1 MRANTMTKDQ
11 DEPSMEDI
19 LSSIRQI
26 ISEDDSGAQA
36 PANSDTPRKELQSDR
51 EIIDLIHQLKED
63 GTVEKIKPFSETP
76 DAEDTVMAQDITPE
90 EDDEISADDLITK
103 AMDETSLEEGET
115 QDEDISDDDVID
127 LDGEDDEAEDIE
139 EIQEV
144 KTQKPS
150 KSPPTDKITAEVSK
164 AVEENLMSESA
175 LSEAASALDS
185 LSRLTATPQSQTQSG
200 PLGDKSVEGLV
211 KDVLRP
217 LLKEWLDENLP
228 SFVRAIVTEQVEKI
242 VRENNKKVS

>member
-11 DEPSMEDI
+11 EEPSMEDI

-63 GTVEKIKPFSETP
+63 GTVQEIKPYNEKKITNTQG
-76 DAEDTVMAQDITPE
+76 EDTIMAKAKNE
-90 EDDEISADDLITK
+90 VSADDLITD
-103 AMDETSLEEGET
+103 AMNEESSTDEET
-115 QDEDISDDDVID
+115 SDDDVID
-127 LDGEDDEAEDIE
+127 LDSDDED
-139 EIQEV
+139 EIMTTTLKSEIS
-144 KTQKPS
+144 KT
-150 KSPPTDKITAEVSK
+150 
-164 AVEENLMSESA
+164 VEEDLMSESA

-185 LSRLTATPQSQTQSG
+185 LSRITATSHTQTQTG
-200 PLGDKSVEGLV
+200 GLGDKSVEGLV

-217 LLKEWLDENLP
+217 ILKDWLDANLP
-228 SFVRAIVTEQVEKI
+228 SYVRAIVTEQVEKVI
-242 VRENNKKVS
+242 RENNKKAS

>member
-63 GTVEKIKPFSETP
+63 GTVQEIKPYAETTITKQ
-76 DAEDTVMAQDITPE
+76 EEETVMAE
-90 EDDEISADDLITK
+90 KEISADDMITD
-103 AMDETSLEEGET
+103 AMEEVDEEE
-115 QDEDISDDDVID
+115 SSNDDVID
-127 LDGEDDEAEDIE
+127 LEGDDDEDDTMTETLKS
-139 EIQEV
+139 EIS
-144 KTQKPS
+144 KT
-150 KSPPTDKITAEVSK
+150 A
-164 AVEENLMSESA
+164 EENLMSESA

-185 LSRLTATPQSQTQSG
+185 LSRITSTSTTQTQNG
-200 PLGDKSVEGLV
+200 GLGDKSVEGLV

-217 LLKEWLDENLP
+217 ILKDWLDANLP
-228 SFVRAIVTEQVEKI
+228 SYVRAIVTEQVEKVI
-242 VRENNKKVS
+242 RENNKKAS

>member
-63 GTVEKIKPFSETP
+63 GTVEKIQPFSETIMTKQ
-76 DAEDTVMAQDITPE
+76 EEETVMAKEAQ
-90 EDDEISADDLITK
+90 EISADDLITDVL
-103 AMDETSLEEGET
+103 DEKSTDDEGSEEDGE
-115 QDEDISDDDVID
+115 SSNDDVID
-127 LDGEDDEAEDIE
+127 LDGDGEGEGDEGEATTETLTS
-139 EIQEV
+139 EI
-144 KTQKPS
+144 S
-150 KSPPTDKITAEVSK
+150 KTAE
-164 AVEENLMSESA
+164 EDLMSESA
-175 LSEAASALDS
+175 LSEAASALES
-185 LSRLTATPQSQTQSG
+185 LSRITAASHTQTQTG
-200 PLGDKSVEGLV
+200 GLGDKSVEGLV

-217 LLKEWLDENLP
+217 ILKDWLDANLP
-228 SFVRAIVTEQVEKI
+228 SYVRAIVTEQVEKVI
-242 VRENNKKVS
+242 RENNKKAS